1 MRRGELV
8 LLSLFAIGLL
18 LWALPVRVGRVAT
31 GHDPEATWASAS
43 AESAPALPSLPAYA
57 PVVAAKVGLES
68 YRLDPKTAT
77 RLKLPARLREI
88 SGLALASDGRLLAHN
103 DEEGIVFEID
113 LAKGEVREAF
123 ELWDSRGR
131 LDDDFE
137 GIAVTGEH
145 VYLLS
150 SEGRVYEALEAGA
163 EGRVPC
169 LVYDTRLGRDYEFE
183 GLAYEPATRD
193 LLLAAKETRG
203 RAPKGHLY
211 VFRWSVDT
219 KRVVEGGRIEIPVK
233 EIAKQL
239 GGRGFNPSGIERHP
253 LSGNY
258 FLVAGRQ
265 HALAEIT
272 PEGALVAV
280 RELPAAWHR
289 QTEGIAFG
297 PDYALILSDEG
308 GSKRARLTAY
318 PLLPL

>member
-1 MRRGELV
+1 MRRGEVVLAALLAIGV
-8 LLSLFAIGLL
+8 LLWLAP
-18 LWALPVRVGRVAT
+18 AQVGRVAPAR
-31 GHDPEATWASAS
+31 DPEVTWAPAG
-43 AESAPALPSLPAYA
+43 AESAAALPSLPAYA
-57 PVVAAKVGLES
+57 PTVGATAGLES
-68 YRLDPKTAT
+68 YDLDPKAAT

-113 LAKGEVREAF
+113 VARGEVREAF

-150 SEGRVYEALEAGA
+150 SEGRLYEALAG
-163 EGRVPC
+163 GTGGHVPC

-183 GLAYEPATRD
+183 GLAYDPASRE
-193 LLLAAKETRG
+193 LLLATKDARG

-211 VFRWSVDT
+211 IFRWSVDT
-219 KRVVEGGRIEIPVK
+219 KRVAEGGRIEIPAK
-233 EIAKQL
+233 QIAKRIP
-239 GGRGFNPSGIERHP
+239 GDDFNPSGIERHP

-265 HALAEIT
+265 HAIAEIT
-272 PEGALVAV
+272 PAGALVAA

-297 PDYALILSDEG
+297 PDYTLILSDEG
-308 GSKRARLTAY
+308 GSKRARLTIY
-318 PLLPL
+318 PLRTL

>member
-8 LLSLFAIGLL
+8 LIALFAIGAI
-18 LWALPVRVGRVAT
+18 LWVSPLQVGRVAPAR
-31 GHDPEATWASAS
+31 DPEAAWASADS
-43 AESAPALPSLPAYA
+43 DSFPGLPSLPAYA
-57 PVVAAKVGLES
+57 PIVGAKIGLES
-68 YRLDPKTAT
+68 YNLDPKAAT

-113 LAKGEVREAF
+113 VAKGVVREAF

-137 GIAVTGEH
+137 GIAVSVEH

-150 SEGRVYEALEAGA
+150 SDGRLYEALAGGTG
-163 EGRVPC
+163 GRVPC

-193 LLLAAKETRG
+193 LLLAAKDTRG
-203 RAPKGHLY
+203 RAPRGHLY
-211 VFRWSVDT
+211 IFRWSVDT
-219 KRVVEGGRIEIPVK
+219 KRVVEGGQIEIPVK
-233 EIAKQL
+233 EIEKRIA
-239 GGRGFNPSGIERHP
+239 GRGFNPSGIERHP

-272 PEGALVAV
+272 PAGALVGV
-280 RELPAAWHR
+280 RELPAGWHR

-297 PDYALILSDEG
+297 PDYTLILSDEG
-308 GSKRARLTAY
+308 GSKRARLTVY
-318 PLLPL
+318 PLLPR